1 MKIEV
6 EMGENFCW
14 GEKEDKIE
22 TEEKGNS
29 L

>member
-22 TEEKGNS
+22 IEEKGN
-29 L
+29 LF